1 MKTRRATAAV
11 CVAAA
16 LCVATAPAA
25 RAASVENAFADSAS
39 AASAGDAALAAAE
52 TGVGWCVRGGVFAVL
67 FSAAFSLPAAALGVG
82 APYTAAR
89 AGTAAVL
96 GCGVAVTWRTFARG
110 VAYVDSVVNPPP
122 PTPPD
127 PPPAALPI
135 RNRPALINTSG

>member
-1 MKTRRATAAV
+1 MKTRSSAAAV
-11 CVAAA
+11 CLAAAICVAA
-16 LCVATAPAA
+16 APAA
-25 RAASVENAFADSAS
+25 RAASVESPLVENV
-39 AASAGDAALAAAE
+39 GDAALVAAE

-96 GCGVAVTWRTFARG
+96 GCGAAVTWRTFARG
-110 VAYVDSVVNPPP
+110 VAFVDSVVNPPP

-127 PPPAALPI
+127 PPPAAIPI
-135 RNRPALINTSG
+135 RSRPALINTSG

>member
-1 MKTRRATAAV
+1 MKTRRAAAAV

-16 LCVATAPAA
+16 LCVAAAPAA
-25 RAASVENAFADSAS
+25 RAADLIE
-39 AASAGDAALAAAE
+39 SAGDAALAAAE

-96 GCGVAVTWRTFARG
+96 GCGAAVTWRTFARG
-110 VAYVDSVVNPPP
+110 VAFVDGVVNPPP
-122 PTPPD
+122 PVPPD
-127 PPPAALPI
+127 PPPAAIPI
-135 RNRPALINTSG
+135 RSRPALINTSG

>member
-1 MKTRRATAAV
+1 MKTRSSAAAV
-11 CVAAA
+11 CLAAAICVAA
-16 LCVATAPAA
+16 APAA
-25 RAASVENAFADSAS
+25 RAASVESALVENV
-39 AASAGDAALAAAE
+39 GDAALAAAE

-96 GCGVAVTWRTFARG
+96 GCGAAVTWRTFARG
-110 VAYVDSVVNPPP
+110 VAFVDGVVNPPP

-127 PPPAALPI
+127 PPPAAIPI
-135 RNRPALINTSG
+135 RSRPALINTSG